1 MIDKLKSLRNNTGFM
16 KYFANTSWLFGG
28 RILQMVASLLIG
40 VWVTRYLG
48 PENLGTL
55 SYAQSFIALFLAF
68 STLGLNGILVRELVK
83 NPEDKN
89 VLLGTTFILQTIG
102 SAILMLA
109 LLVITFLMENDS
121 FTRKII
127 IILGSVT
134 FLDSFA
140 IIDMYF
146 QSIVRSKFSV
156 LIGIINLVFS
166 SIFKIILILVE
177 APLIAFV
184 YLIVLESILSTC
196 GLIYFY
202 LKCNESL
209 RNWKFSRS
217 KVKQLLMDSWPL
229 VLSGII
235 VSIYMKIDQVM
246 IKEMMN
252 TASVGQYSAAVRLSE
267 AWYFIPSVI
276 STSLFPAIINAKK
289 LNEELYYNRLQNLY
303 DLMVVL
309 SVSIALPM
317 TFLSDWVVNL
327 LYGNEFYLSGSVLSI
342 HIWAGVFVFLGVS
355 REGWVLGEN
364 LQRYTILYL
373 GLGMIFNVILNIILI
388 PYNGIYGAAMAT
400 LISQAVSVLFAPV
413 LFKKTRISFFMMI
426 KSLTFV
432 SLINRIAK

>member
-1 MIDKLKSLRNNTGFM
+1 
-16 KYFANTSWLFGG
+16 
-28 RILQMVASLLIG
+28 
-40 VWVTRYLG
+40 
-48 PENLGTL
+48 
-55 SYAQSFIALFLAF
+55 
-68 STLGLNGILVRELVK
+68 
-83 NPEDKN
+83 
-89 VLLGTTFILQTIG
+89 
-102 SAILMLA
+102 
-109 LLVITFLMENDS
+109 
-121 FTRKII
+121 
-127 IILGSVT
+127 
-134 FLDSFA
+134 
-140 IIDMYF
+140 
-146 QSIVRSKFSV
+146 
-156 LIGIINLVFS
+156 
-166 SIFKIILILVE
+166 
-177 APLIAFV
+177 
-184 YLIVLESILSTC
+184 
-196 GLIYFY
+196 
-202 LKCNESL
+202 
-209 RNWKFSRS
+209 
-217 KVKQLLMDSWPL
+217 MDSWPL